1 MRKQN
6 KRNVKKNRK
15 NISKRAKSNFRTPK
29 VTAEKLVKLT
39 NLFMT
44 LRGRSDF
51 NGSEKLMEL
60 YKTEIAAGRGDNIA
74 KVMLELLE
82 EEGVNL
88 I

>member
-44 LRGRSDF
+44 LRGHSDF
-51 NGSEKLMEL
+51 NGKKLMEL
-60 YKTEIAAGRGDNIA
+60 YKTEVAAGRGDETA
-74 KVMLELLE
+74 KLFHELLE